1 MEITG
6 WQGSKVTVPFADAN
20 SPVSKSLQNWVPPH
34 EWPYGAN
41 DFQRR
46 DANNDSLFYNEPRM
60 VTHVD
65 DEAIRAL
72 TDFYGLQFSKAAR
85 GKFSVL
91 DMCSSH
97 LSHYPKD
104 LQAKRVAITGMNQK
118 ELASNKQA
126 HEYFAQDIN
135 MNPRLPYG
143 DKEFDFVTNCVSI
156 DYLTKPEYVF
166 REMHRVLKPGGVAI
180 IAFSNRCFPS
190 KAIAV
195 WREDM
200 QDGPGHCQIVGNFFH
215 FCPPAGWREITSIDI
230 SQTTKT
236 SPMWVV
242 TAMKAYTL
250 PIPHLRTSGGILG
263 FTAGQKPT
271 LHAANDSEILPP
283 APPDQ
288 ELPAARQEA
297 LEAASVQANM
307 KPPPEARDMSG
318 SLQCHGIN
326 SLSPVRLAMAS
337 AGTLAGQ
344 LFWQRRYVEVSEA
357 LLKFHSREPSERH
370 SKRILTL
377 PLDMI
382 DEVSLN
388 AQIFSVHCRNP
399 QASVQFFAAS
409 EPEAASWAAA
419 IKQSVAHAL
428 SANLPFGWDVQAML
442 SMDSYSTARLVHK
455 EFLPAPVIPL
465 CQRLADHC
473 YVCKSTKDRKGRTVP
488 LRLQLIDVQ
497 RVQNGAAWIDYSRAK
512 SRLRSSQSSGG
523 QPDMQATQESVM
535 SAAGSSEEAQA
546 RGSALRSLSNFP
558 VLTSTLSNTSLTQL
572 LGGELDGSTNE
583 QWLFHGTSMSGVQG
597 ISDKEFRLD
606 FAGSHRGT
614 MYGKGIYL
622 AECTSKADEYSE
634 EDDEGYCY
642 MLLCRCLLGKVNHCI
657 DTKPKTD
664 ILEST
669 KSRGYDS
676 LLGDRWTAVGTF
688 REFILFDPNQVYP
701 AFILRYRR
709 WGEATFARS
718 LREAVE
724 SRDQDA
730 ASRIVPLTALL
741 TEEYPDKTARYRLA
755 LLLGA
760 HSETAIPELCR
771 SLSDHRF
778 RVRRGCILALL
789 QLAADTGNIKGL
801 PRAVPSL
808 IASLSDESAEIRK
821 CAARTLERLSDHAS
835 SAVQTLISCLEDQD
849 GGVRAAA
856 SGALGQLGSQAA
868 PSLRRLALLAD
879 DAIEQVRVSA
889 VTAIGNIGAQLVTS
903 SEVPIL
909 RARLHD
915 PSVEVRCSAATA
927 LGQLRS
933 APGAE
938 TIMDLASKLQDLAA
952 DVRKAAVKSLGNLGN
967 TAAPALPAMIVCI
980 KDKDPHVRRAAA
992 HAFETL
998 GVHAQPASQAL
1009 IDGLRDSSEQ
1019 VRRVC
1024 ANAMGRLW
1032 KKGTVADL
1040 PVLLALVRVGLIDQV
1055 AEVRSASAQA
1065 LADFA
1070 GMGQLGQHLDVVETA
1085 MVIRLKDSDS
1095 AVRNAAQAFLAH
1107 VRPAK
1112 KKEDETWRG
1121 DAAKMQGKLAG
1132 QMNWRRTEHQ
1142 MNAIKASGMRN

>member
-1 MEITG
+1 MEVTG
-6 WQGSKVTVPFADAN
+6 WQGSKITVPHADAD
-20 SPVSKSLQNWVPPH
+20 SAVSKSLQNWFPPP

-41 DFQRR
+41 DFRRR
-46 DANNDSLFYNEPRM
+46 DESNDSLFYSEPRM
-60 VTHVD
+60 VTHID
-65 DEAIRAL
+65 DEAIQAL
-72 TDFYGLQFSKAAR
+72 KDFYRLQFAQAPR

-104 LQAKRVAITGMNQK
+104 LKAKRVAITGMNQK

-166 REMHRVLKPGGVAI
+166 REMHRVLKPGGIAI

-190 KAIAV
+190 KAFAA
-195 WREDM
+195 WREDV
-200 QDGPGHCQIVGNFFH
+200 QDGPGHCQLVGNFFH
-215 FCPPAGWREITSIDI
+215 FCPPAGWREITSIDVT
-230 SQTTKT
+230 QTTKA
-236 SPMWVV
+236 SPMWIV
-242 TAMKAYTL
+242 TAMKAYRL
-250 PIPHLRTSGGILG
+250 PIANLRSSGGIVG
-263 FTAGQKPT
+263 FKRGQKPAF
-271 LHAANDSEILPP
+271 HAAADSELLPP
-283 APPDQ
+283 PPLDK

-307 KPPPEARDMSG
+307 KPPPDARDMSG
-318 SLQCHGIN
+318 ELQCHGIN
-326 SLSPVRLAMAS
+326 SLVPARLATAS

-344 LFWQRRYVEVSEA
+344 LFWRQRHVEVSEA
-357 LLKFHSREPSERH
+357 LLKFYLGVPSDRT

-388 AQIFSVHCRNP
+388 GQIFSVHCRNP

-409 EPEAASWAAA
+409 ESEAVSWAVA

-455 EFLPAPVIPL
+455 ELLPAPVIPL

-473 YVCKSTKDRKGRTVP
+473 YVCKTTKDRKGRSVP
-488 LRLQLIDVQ
+488 LRLELIDVQ

-512 SRLRSSQSSGG
+512 ARLRSSGG
-523 QPDMQATQESVM
+523 QPLSDLQATQQQ
-535 SAAGSSEEAQA
+535 SAMTAPDEPQA
-546 RGSALRSLSNFP
+546 RSSTARTLSSFP
-558 VLTSTLSNTSLTQL
+558 VLTSMLSNPSLTQL
-572 LGGELDGSTNE
+572 LGGELDETTNE

-657 DTKPKTD
+657 ETRPRKD

-669 KSRGYDS
+669 KSRGFDS

-724 SRDQDA
+724 SHDQDA
-730 ASRIVPLTALL
+730 ASRLVPLTALL
-741 TEEYPDKTARYRLA
+741 TEEYPDQTARYRLA

-760 HSETAIPELCR
+760 HSEVAIPELCR

-778 RVRRGCILALL
+778 RIRRGCVLALMH
-789 QLAADTGNIKGL
+789 LASDTGNIRGL

-808 IASLSDESAEIRK
+808 IVSLSDESAEIRK

-835 SAVQTLISCLEDQD
+835 GAVQSLIACLDD
-849 GGVRAAA
+849 SDAGVRAAA
-856 SGALGQLGSQAA
+856 SGALGQLGSHAA
-868 PSLRRLALLAD
+868 PSLRLLALLAD
-879 DAIEQVRVSA
+879 DASEQVRVSA
-889 VTAIGNIGAQLVTS
+889 VSAIGNIGGQLANNV
-903 SEVPIL
+903 EVPIL
-909 RARLHD
+909 RAKLSD

-927 LGQLRS
+927 LGQLRNAS
-933 APGAE
+933 GGE
-938 TIMDLASKLQDLAA
+938 TIVDLASKLEDPAA
-952 DVRKAAVKSLGNLGN
+952 DVRKAAIKALGNFGN
-967 TAAPALPAMIVCI
+967 TAAPALPAMMSCM
-980 KDKDPHVRRAAA
+980 KDKDPQVRRAAT

-998 GVHAQPASQAL
+998 GVHALPASQAL

-1019 VRRVC
+1019 VRRGC

-1032 KKGTVADL
+1032 KKGAAAEL

-1055 AEVRSASAQA
+1055 AEVRAASAQA

-1070 GMGQLGQHLDVVETA
+1070 GMGQLGQHLEIVESA
-1085 MVIRLKDSDS
+1085 MVIRLKDGDS

-1112 KKEDETWRG
+1112 KKEDESWRG
-1121 DAAKMQGKLAG
+1121 DAAKMQSKLAG

-1142 MNAIKASGMRN
+1142 MNAIKASGMKH